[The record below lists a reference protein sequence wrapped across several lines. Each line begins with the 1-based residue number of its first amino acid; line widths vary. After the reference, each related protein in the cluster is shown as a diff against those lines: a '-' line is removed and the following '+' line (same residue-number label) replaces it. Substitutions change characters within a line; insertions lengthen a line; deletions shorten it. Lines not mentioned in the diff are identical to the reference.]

1 MRCGT
6 PVSMTFIASLIAAG
20 STQPP
25 EMEPRTFPSSFTA
38 RAAPGSRGAD
48 RSVAMSVTRATFF
61 PSSNHSS
68 TPPSTSIMTSTS
80 ASQGPLWP
88 RDQKQRT
95 PCRYSPTCY
104 TGPMSDLPTQ
114 RDFDAMYTGTPPWDI
129 GRPQGSLQAVA
140 DAGGIRG
147 RVLDAGCGTGEH
159 ALMAAALGLD
169 TTGVDGSPTAIDLAR
184 SKAAERGIPVRFVV
198 ADALNLGSLGE
209 TFDTVIDSG
218 LFHVFDDD
226 DRARYVGS
234 LRAPTAPGARG
245 YLLCLGARRVSEEEI
260 RASFSDGWTIEAIDA
275 VGFEVNF
282 SPDPIPA
289 WLATIAR
296 RG

>member
-1 MRCGT
+1 
-6 PVSMTFIASLIAAG
+6 
-20 STQPP
+20 
-25 EMEPRTFPSSFTA
+25 
-38 RAAPGSRGAD
+38 
-48 RSVAMSVTRATFF
+48 
-61 PSSNHSS
+61 
-68 TPPSTSIMTSTS
+68 
-80 ASQGPLWP
+80 
-88 RDQKQRT
+88 
-95 PCRYSPTCY
+95 
-104 TGPMSDLPTQ
+104 MSDLPTQ

-184 SKAAERGIPVRFVV
+184 SKAAERGIAVRFLV

-209 TFDTVIDSG
+209 NFDTVIDSG

-234 LRAPTAPGARG
+234 LRAATAPGGRV
-245 YLLCLGARRVSEEEI
+245 YLLCFSDRFPPGFGPRRVSEEEI
-260 RASFSDGWTIEAIDA
+260 RASFSDGWTVEAIDA

-282 SPDPIPA
+282 SPEPIPA
-289 WLATIAR
+289 WLATIKR
-296 RG
+296 REG

>member
-1 MRCGT
+1 
-6 PVSMTFIASLIAAG
+6 
-20 STQPP
+20 
-25 EMEPRTFPSSFTA
+25 
-38 RAAPGSRGAD
+38 
-48 RSVAMSVTRATFF
+48 
-61 PSSNHSS
+61 
-68 TPPSTSIMTSTS
+68 
-80 ASQGPLWP
+80 
-88 RDQKQRT
+88 
-95 PCRYSPTCY
+95 
-104 TGPMSDLPTQ
+104 MSDLPTQ

-129 GRPQGSLQAVA
+129 GRPQGLLQAVA

-184 SKAAERGIPVRFVV
+184 SKAAERGIAVRFLV

-234 LRAPTAPGARG
+234 LRAATAPAGRV
-245 YLLCLGARRVSEEEI
+245 YLLCFSDRFPPGFGPRRVSEEEI

-289 WLATIAR
+289 WLATIDR